1 MEYLTLE
8 FPWQPHGSLA
18 ESVAGTVLA
27 RAGLLAGALGAYRF
41 GRRAVIEAGQLRI
54 DPGEVEWDGKGEGML
69 KLRFAESEY
78 LACRYETATVPHEAL
93 LRFWREGDVL
103 HLKLLHPPEENRMEG
118 F

>member
-1 MEYLTLE
+1 
-8 FPWQPHGSLA
+8 
-18 ESVAGTVLA
+18 
-27 RAGLLAGALGAYRF
+27 
-41 GRRAVIEAGQLRI
+41 
-54 DPGEVEWDGKGEGML
+54 ML

-93 LRFWREGDVL
+93 LRFWREVDVL